1 MMKRMCWWGRIKPDK
16 IEEYKESHRV
26 VWPELLAV
34 YKKHGIVKIS
44 CFLKGNDLLVYTEY
58 DPEIYLKGGKEAIG
72 KTEVSQRWSTW
83 MLEFALPGFTAV
95 EFEEVF
101 RME

>member
-1 MMKRMCWWGRIKPDK
+1 MIIRMCWWGKIKPDK

-26 VWPELLAV
+26 VWPELLDL
-34 YKKHGIVKIS
+34 YRKHGICKIS
-44 CFLKGNDLLVYTEY
+44 CFLRGNDLLVYTEY
-58 DPEIYLKGGKEAIG
+58 DDAVYLKGGKEEIG
-72 KTEVSQRWSTW
+72 RSEVAKRWDAW
-83 MLEFALPGFTAV
+83 MRDFALPDYQAV